1 MSEAPVSA
9 APLWWRDAVIY
20 QVYPRSFADADGDG
34 MGDLEGIRSRIPYL
48 AKLGVDA
55 IWLSPFFASPQ
66 NDAGYDVSDYR
77 AIEPRFGDLDDF
89 DRMLE
94 TAHAHGIRLIADLV
108 PNHTSSE
115 HEWFKAALAAG
126 PGSPERA
133 RYWFRDVDA
142 AAPDTPPNNWQS
154 IFGGP
159 AWTKTEDGK
168 QWYLHLFDATQ
179 PDLNWDNP
187 EVHEEFQS
195 VLRFWLDRGV
205 DGFRIDVAHGMVKAE
220 GLPDTGGDGTIE
232 MIGTTLAPFF
242 DQDGVHDIYRTW
254 RPIIEEYE
262 GDRIFV
268 AEAWTDS
275 AERRALYLRP
285 DELHQAFNFDLVL
298 APFKA
303 AEFRKAI
310 DAEIANNAGVG
321 APCTWVLS
329 NHDVQRHVTR
339 YGGGEIGLARA
350 KAATQ
355 LLLSLPGVV
364 YVYQGE
370 ELGLNEV
377 LDLPAEVREDPTFFR
392 TNGEQIGR
400 DGCRVPLPW
409 TREGDSLGFGAGGSW
424 LPQPADWAERSVEAE
439 DGAEGSTLE
448 FYRAAIN
455 LRKGLRGQV
464 TGLTWLG
471 DPGDDAFAF
480 DNGALVCVVNFSDEP
495 VPVAGYGTEVLL
507 ASTPLENG
515 TLPAGSTVWV
525 AK

>member
-1 MSEAPVSA
+1 MSQQ
-9 APLWWRDAVIY
+9 WWRDAVIY
-20 QVYPRSFADADGDG
+20 QVYPRSFADANGDG

-48 AKLGVDA
+48 AELGVDA

-77 AIEPRFGDLDDF
+77 AIEPRFGNLEDF

-94 TAHAHGIRLIADLV
+94 TAHEHGIRLIADLV

-115 HEWFKAALAAG
+115 HAWFKAALAAA

-133 RYWFRDVDA
+133 RYWFRDVDPA
-142 AAPDTPPNNWQS
+142 QPDTPPNNWQS

-159 AWTKTEDGK
+159 AWTKTDDGQ

-179 PDLNWDNP
+179 PDLNWENP
-187 EVHEEFQS
+187 EVHEEFKS
-195 VLRFWLDRGV
+195 ILRFWLDRGV
-205 DGFRIDVAHGMVKAE
+205 DGFRIDVAHGMVKAD

-303 AEFRKAI
+303 ADFRKAI

-339 YGGGEIGLARA
+339 YGGGEVGLARA

-409 TREGDSLGFGAGGSW
+409 TREGDSLGFGTGGSW
-424 LPQPADWAERSVEAE
+424 LPQPADWADRSVEAE
-439 DGAEGSTLE
+439 DGVDGSTLE

-455 LRKGLRGQV
+455 LRKTLRGSV
-464 TGLTWLG
+464 TDLTWLA

-480 DNGALVCVVNFSDEP
+480 DNGALVCVTNFSDEP

-515 TLPAGSTVWV
+515 TLPAGATVWF

>member
-1 MSEAPVSA
+1 MSEH
-9 APLWWRDAVIY
+9 WWRDAVIY

-48 AKLGVDA
+48 AALGVDA
-55 IWLSPFFASPQ
+55 VWLSPCFASPQ
-66 NDAGYDVSDYR
+66 KDAGYDVSDYR
-77 AIEPRFGDLDDF
+77 RIDPRFGDLDDF
-89 DRMLE
+89 DRMLAD
-94 TAHAHGIRLIADLV
+94 AHAAGIRLIVDLV

-115 HEWFKAALAAG
+115 HAWFQAALAAA
-126 PGSPERA
+126 PGSPERE
-133 RYWFRDVDA
+133 RYHFRDVVD
-142 AAPDTPPNNWQS
+142 PEVPPNNWQS

-159 AWTKTEDGK
+159 AWTKTADGK
-168 QWYLHLFDATQ
+168 QWYLHLFDASQ

-187 EVHEEFQS
+187 EVHAEFQS

-205 DGFRIDVAHGMVKAE
+205 DGFRIDVAHGMVKAA

-232 MIGTTLAPFF
+232 MIGTTQAPFF
-242 DQDGVHDIYRTW
+242 DQDGVHDIYRSW
-254 RPIIEEYE
+254 RPIIEEYD

-275 AERRALYLRP
+275 AERRSLYLRP

-298 APFKA
+298 APFSA
-303 AEFRKAI
+303 ADFRKAI
-310 DAEIANNAGVG
+310 DSEIANNAGVG

-339 YGGGEIGLARA
+339 YGGGELGLARA

-392 TNGEQIGR
+392 TGGAQIGR

-409 TREGDSLGFGAGGSW
+409 TREGSSFGFGSGGSW
-424 LPQPADWAERSVEAE
+424 LPQPADWGALSAEAE
-439 DGAEGSTLE
+439 DGVPGSTLE
-448 FYRAAIN
+448 FYRSAIA
-455 LRKGLRGQV
+455 LRKAHKA
-464 TGLTWLG
+464 TGLTWLA
-471 DPGDDAFAF
+471 DPGEDAFAF
-480 DNGALVCVVNFSDEP
+480 DNGALVAVVNFGAEP

-507 ASTPLENG
+507 ASTDLVDG
-515 TLPAGSTVWV
+515 RLPGGAAVWF

>member
-1 MSEAPVSA
+1 MSQH
-9 APLWWRDAVIY
+9 WWRDAVIY
-20 QVYPRSFADADGDG
+20 QVYPRSFADANGDG

-77 AIEPRFGDLDDF
+77 KIEPRFGDLDDF
-89 DRMLE
+89 DRMLAD
-94 TAHAHGIRLIADLV
+94 AHEAGIRLIADIV

-115 HEWFKAALAAG
+115 HEWFQAALAAG
-126 PGSPERA
+126 PGSPERE
-133 RYWFRDVDA
+133 RYHFRDVNPEL
-142 AAPDTPPNNWQS
+142 PDSPPNNWQS

-159 AWTKTEDGK
+159 AWSKTEDGL

-179 PDLNWDNP
+179 PDLNWENP
-187 EVHEEFQS
+187 EVHEEFKS
-195 VLRFWLDRGV
+195 ILRFWLDRGV
-205 DGFRIDVAHGMVKAE
+205 DGFRIDVAHGMVKAK
-220 GLPDTGGDGTIE
+220 GLPDTGGDGSIE
-232 MIGTTLAPFF
+232 MIGTTQAPFF

-275 AERRALYLRP
+275 AERRSLYLRP

-298 APFKA
+298 APFNA
-303 AEFRKAI
+303 VDFRKAI
-310 DAEIANNAGVG
+310 DDEIANNAGVG

-339 YGGGEIGLARA
+339 YGGGEDGLKRA

-409 TREGDSLGFGAGGSW
+409 TREGTSFGFGANGAW
-424 LPQPADWAERSVEAE
+424 LPQPAEWAELSVEAE
-439 DGAEGSTLE
+439 DGVEGSTLE
-448 FYRAAIN
+448 FYRKAIA
-455 LRKGLRGQV
+455 LRREHKA
-464 TGLTWLG
+464 TGLTWLD
-471 DPGDDAFAF
+471 DPGENAFAF
-480 DNGALVCVVNFSDEP
+480 DNGELVVVVNFGDES
-495 VPVAGYGTEVLL
+495 VPVERYGTDPILT
-507 ASTPLENG
+507 STPLENG
-515 TLPAGSTVWV
+515 ALPGGSTAWFT
-525 AK
+525 K

>member
-1 MSEAPVSA
+1 MSEH
-9 APLWWRDAVIY
+9 WWRDAVIY
-20 QVYPRSFADADGDG
+20 QVYPRSFADANGDG

-48 AKLGVDA
+48 AELGVDA
-55 IWLSPFFASPQ
+55 IWLSPFYASPQ
-66 NDAGYDVSDYR
+66 KDAGYDVSDYR
-77 AIEPRFGDLDDF
+77 KIDPRFGDLGDF
-89 DRMLE
+89 DRMLAD
-94 TAHAHGIRLIADLV
+94 AHAAGIRLIVDLV

-115 HEWFKAALAAG
+115 HEWFKAALAAA
-126 PGSPERA
+126 PGSPERE
-133 RYWFRDVDA
+133 RYHFRDVTD
-142 AAPDTPPNNWQS
+142 PEVPPNNWQS

-159 AWTKTEDGK
+159 AWTKTPDGQ
-168 QWYLHLFDATQ
+168 QWYLHLFDASQ

-187 EVHEEFQS
+187 EVHAEFQS

-232 MIGTTLAPFF
+232 MIGTTQAPFF

-275 AERRALYLRP
+275 AERRSLYLRP

-298 APFKA
+298 APFSA
-303 AEFRKAI
+303 ADFRKAI
-310 DAEIANNAGVG
+310 DSEIANNAGVG

-339 YGGGEIGLARA
+339 YGGGEVGLARA

-392 TNGEQIGR
+392 TGGAQIGR

-409 TREGDSLGFGAGGSW
+409 TREGSSFGFGTNGSW
-424 LPQPADWAERSVEAE
+424 LPQPAEWGGVSAEAE
-439 DGAEGSTLE
+439 DGVAGSTLE
-448 FYRAAIN
+448 FYRAAIAI
-455 LRKGLRGQV
+455 RKAHKA
-464 TGLTWLG
+464 TGLTWLS
-471 DPGDDAFAF
+471 DPGEDAFAF
-480 DNGALVCVVNFSDEP
+480 DNGALVAVVNFGTEP
-495 VPVAGYGTEVLL
+495 VPVAQYGAEVLL
-507 ASTPLENG
+507 ASADLVDG
-515 TLPAGSTVWV
+515 DLPGGAAVWF
-525 AK
+525 KK

>member
-1 MSEAPVSA
+1 MSEH
-9 APLWWRDAVIY
+9 WWRDAVIY
-20 QVYPRSFADADGDG
+20 QVYPRSFADANGDG

-48 AKLGVDA
+48 AALGVDA

-66 NDAGYDVSDYR
+66 KDAGYDVSDYR
-77 AIEPRFGDLDDF
+77 RIDPRFGDLGDF
-89 DRMLE
+89 DRMLAD
-94 TAHAHGIRLIADLV
+94 AHAAGIRLIVDLV

-115 HEWFKAALAAG
+115 HEWFQAALAAA
-126 PGSPERA
+126 PGSPERE
-133 RYWFRDVDA
+133 RYHFRDVVD
-142 AAPDTPPNNWQS
+142 PEVPPNNWQS

-159 AWTKTEDGK
+159 AWTKTDDGK
-168 QWYLHLFDATQ
+168 QWYLHLFDASQ

-187 EVHEEFQS
+187 EVHAEFQS

-232 MIGTTLAPFF
+232 MIGTTQAPFF

-275 AERRALYLRP
+275 AERRSLYLRP

-298 APFKA
+298 APFSA
-303 AEFRKAI
+303 ADFRKAI
-310 DAEIANNAGVG
+310 DSEIANNAGVG

-339 YGGGEIGLARA
+339 YGGGEVGLARA

-392 TNGEQIGR
+392 TNGAQIGR

-409 TREGDSLGFGAGGSW
+409 TREGSSFGFGTNGSW
-424 LPQPADWAERSVEAE
+424 LPQPADWADLSAEAE
-439 DGAEGSTLE
+439 DGVPGSTLE
-448 FYRAAIN
+448 FYREAIAV
-455 LRKGLRGQV
+455 RKAHKA
-464 TGLTWLG
+464 TGLTWLA
-471 DPGDDAFAF
+471 DPGEDAFAF
-480 DNGALVCVVNFSDEP
+480 DNGALVAVVNFGSEP
-495 VPVAGYGTEVLL
+495 VPVAQYGTEVLL
-507 ASTPLENG
+507 ASAALADGE
-515 TLPAGSTVWV
+515 LPGGAAVWF
-525 AK
+525 KK

>member
-1 MSEAPVSA
+1 MSEH
-9 APLWWRDAVIY
+9 WWRDAVIY
-20 QVYPRSFADADGDG
+20 QVYPRSFADANGDG

-55 IWLSPFFASPQ
+55 IWLSPFYASPQ
-66 NDAGYDVSDYR
+66 KDAGYDVADYR
-77 AIEPRFGDLDDF
+77 AVDPRFGDLEDF

-94 TAHAHGIRLIADLV
+94 TAHGAGIRLIVDLV
-108 PNHTSSE
+108 PNHTSSA
-115 HEWFKAALAAG
+115 HAWFQAALAAA
-126 PGSPERA
+126 PGSPERE
-133 RYWFRDVDA
+133 RYHFRDVDP

-159 AWTKTEDGK
+159 AWTKTADGA
-168 QWYLHLFDATQ
+168 QWYLHLFDSSQ
-179 PDLNWDNP
+179 PDLNWDNR
-187 EVHEEFQS
+187 EVHEEFQAI
-195 VLRFWLDRGV
+195 LRFWLDRGV
-205 DGFRIDVAHGMVKAE
+205 DGFRIDVAHGMVKAD

-232 MIGTTLAPFF
+232 MIGTTQAPFF
-242 DQDGVHDIYRTW
+242 DQDGVHDIYRAW

-275 AERRALYLRP
+275 AERRSLYLRA

-298 APFKA
+298 APFQA
-303 AEFRKAI
+303 ADFRKAI
-310 DAEIANNAGVG
+310 DSEIANNAGVG

-339 YGGGEIGLARA
+339 YGGGVRGLARA

-409 TREGDSLGFGAGGSW
+409 RTEGVSLGFGPAGEPW
-424 LPQPADWAERSVEAE
+424 LPQPADWAALSAEAQ

-448 FYRAAIN
+448 FYRAAIAI
-455 LRKGLRGQV
+455 RKEHHA
-464 TGLTWLG
+464 TGLTWLD
-471 DPGDDAFAF
+471 DPGHNAFAF
-480 DNGALVCVVNFSDEP
+480 DNGALVCVVNFGDEP
-495 VPVAGYGTEVLL
+495 VPVDAYGTDVLL
-507 ASTPLENG
+507 VSTPLENG
-515 TLPAGSTVWV
+515 HLPAGATVWF